1 MRLCYRIFMP
11 VKRSNVKT
19 ISPGG
24 QISLGK
30 QYAGQ
35 QVIVDKIED
44 GVWMVK
50 TAITIPHN
58 ELWLHQ
64 EPTKSRLDAAL
75 KETALRYANGKM
87 LAPTNL
93 DELEARLMAHAD
105 ARERVGSNAD

>member
-75 KETALRYANGKM
+75 KETALRYADGKM
-87 LAPTNL
+87 PAPTDL
-93 DELEARLMAHAD
+93 DELEARLMAHHD
-105 ARERVGSNAD
+105 ALERQP

>member
-1 MRLCYRIFMP
+1 MPVCYRIFMP
-11 VKRSNVKT
+11 AKRSNVKT
-19 ISPGG
+19 INPGG

-35 QVIVDKIED
+35 QVIVDKLED
-44 GVWMVK
+44 GVWMFK

-75 KETALRYANGKM
+75 EWAATHESQI
-87 LAPTNL
+87 TDL

-105 ARERVGSNAD
+105 ARERVSSNAD